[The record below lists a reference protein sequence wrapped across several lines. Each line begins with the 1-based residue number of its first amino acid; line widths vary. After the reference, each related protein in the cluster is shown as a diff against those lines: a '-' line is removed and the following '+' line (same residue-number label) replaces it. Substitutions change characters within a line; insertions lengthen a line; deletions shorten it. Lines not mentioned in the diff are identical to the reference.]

1 VTFLEIYNR
10 IKLRREAINMSQDE
24 LAIKAGYKTRSSI
37 SKIEDGKTDLPQSKI
52 ESIAKALRTTPAYLM
67 GWTDDPVNYEDPDII
82 SNISPDILEHFN
94 GNAEKAYKAQEK
106 IYEDGA
112 RESCDNLNILDKDDA
127 LVILNR
133 NARKLS
139 KEDREKLLDMARLM
153 FKEEFND

>member
-1 VTFLEIYNR
+1 
-10 IKLRREAINMSQDE
+10 
-24 LAIKAGYKTRSSI
+24 
-37 SKIEDGKTDLPQSKI
+37 
-52 ESIAKALRTTPAYLM
+52 M